1 MNQSFYES
9 RGKEKLNDMRTEGL
23 KSQEFHRS
31 GAPKFSAVRGLPKL
45 IVGLLGLLGL
55 LAMLIR

>member
-9 RGKEKLNDMRTEGL
+9 RGKEKLNDMRAEGL

-31 GAPKFSAVRGLPKL
+31 GAPTLGRGLSKL
-45 IVGLLGLLGL
+45 IIGLVGILGL